1 MKIETL
7 TNYMTDENTYLI
19 YNDGKAVVIDPGNSA
34 DEIIKTAEKL
44 GVKIEYV
51 FITHCH
57 YDHIEFLEELR
68 EKTGAKLVSGD
79 KGAENVTNPDVNL
92 SLYGLGHE
100 IIAKKS
106 EIILADNEEKDFC
119 GINFKCIYTPGHTS
133 CGVCYLAQNC
143 LFAGDTLFLRSVGR
157 TDLPTGDA
165 STLVDSIKTRIYTL
179 DDDINVYSGHG
190 KPTTIGYEKKYNFFV
205 KE

>member
-7 TNYMTDENTYLI
+7 TNYMTDENTYI
-19 YNDGKAVVIDPGNSA
+19 IHNDGKAVVVDPGNSA

-79 KGAENVTNPDVNL
+79 KGAENVANPNVNL
-92 SLYGLGHE
+92 SLHGLGRE
-100 IIAKKS
+100 IFAKRS
-106 EIILADNEEKDFC
+106 EIILSDNEEKYFC
-119 GINFKCIYTPGHTS
+119 GINFKCIYTPGHTN
-133 CGVCYLAQNC
+133 CGVCYLAENNI
-143 LFAGDTLFLRSVGR
+143 FVGDTLFLRSVGR

-165 STLVDSIKTRIYTL
+165 STLVNSIKTRLYTL
-179 DDDINVYSGHG
+179 DDDIKVYSGHG

-205 KE
+205 KG

>member
-7 TNYMTDENTYLI
+7 TNYMTDENTYII
-19 YNDGKAVVIDPGNSA
+19 YNNGSAVVVDPGNSA
-34 DEIIKTAEKL
+34 DEIIKKASEL
-44 GVKIEYV
+44 GVEIKYV

-79 KGAENVTNPDVNL
+79 KGAQNVGDPNVNL
-92 SLYGLGHE
+92 SLHGLGHE
-100 IIAKKS
+100 IFAKKS
-106 EIILADNEEKDFC
+106 EIILSDNEEKDFC
-119 GINFKCIYTPGHTS
+119 GISFKCIYTPGHTD
-133 CGVCYLAQNC
+133 CGVCYFVENN

-165 STLVDSIKTRIYTL
+165 NTLVNSIKTRLYTL
-179 DDDINVYSGHG
+179 DDDVKVYSGHG
-190 KPTTIGYEKKYNFFV
+190 NPTTIGYEKKYNFFV
-205 KE
+205 KG

>member
-1 MKIETL
+1 MNIKTL

-19 YNDGKAVVIDPGNSA
+19 HNDSGAVVVDPGNSA
-34 DEIIKTAEKL
+34 DEIIKAAEEL

-79 KGAENVTNPDVNL
+79 KGAENVTNPNVNL
-92 SLYGLGHE
+92 SLHGLGRE
-100 IIAKKS
+100 IFAKKS
-106 EIILADNEEKDFC
+106 EIIMADNEEKDFC

-133 CGVCYLAQNC
+133 CGVCYLAENN

-165 STLVDSIKTRIYTL
+165 DTLINSITTRLYTL
-179 DDDINVYSGHG
+179 DDDIKVFSGHG
-190 KPTTIGYEKKYNFFV
+190 NPTTIGYEKKYNFFV
-205 KE
+205 KG

>member
-1 MKIETL
+1 MKIKTL
-7 TNYMTDENTYLI
+7 TNYSTDENTYI
-19 YNDGKAVVIDPGNSA
+19 VYENGGAVVIDPGNSA
-34 DEIIKTAEKL
+34 EEIMKTASDL

-68 EKTGAKLVSGD
+68 EKAGAKLVSGD
-79 KGAENVTNPDVNL
+79 KGAENVTNPNINL
-92 SLYGLGHE
+92 SFYGLGHK
-100 IIAKKS
+100 INAKAS
-106 EIILADNEEKDFC
+106 EIIMSDNEERDFC
-119 GINFKCIYTPGHTS
+119 GINFKCIYTPGHTN
-133 CGVCYLAQNC
+133 CGVCYLAENN

-165 STLVDSIKTRIYTL
+165 DTLINSIKTRIYTL

-190 KPTTIGYEKKYNFFV
+190 KPTTVGYEKKYNFFI
-205 KE
+205 KG